1 MNFQPETVVRL
12 LSNVPLSLNETNQL
26 WFDTITAQQTY
37 FSGKVSR
44 TYNQFTYQRKERN
57 YVAVE
62 TNAELLYNVNYMMFQ
77 NSNFANKWFYA
88 YVTEIEYKNHNTS
101 WVYYEIDPF
110 QTWLFE
116 LNFKQSF
123 IEREHTPRYNADG
136 TPVINTIDEGL
147 NYGSEYKII
156 DDSSYKNYGDTIFI
170 LVTSKDYLHK
180 LPDGLERPFPENIGN
195 VPQGF
200 FNYIFPISLSGYK
213 EYTYKNFSLMS
224 WAEFYDKLNQD
235 TAFVGKVVNLTLLDF
250 VPLNVS
256 VDNANANI
264 TNMDNVSLYNAR
276 NDLGLTGSILYIND
290 GAFTPSVIDCGNKY
304 SSFPN
309 YAESK
314 LLMYPYSYTKVTDMR
329 GNEFDIKNEHITGQD
344 LKFSVRG
351 SIAPQCKTAYEV
363 VNYKDKTN
371 LLDGIINNNV
381 SSMAIIDDYTA
392 AYLQGNQNVLMTG
405 AAVNVVSSIASI
417 VGNSMIGNIGGAVS
431 SGVGGITDILMLNAK
446 MKDIDNHPS
455 NLRNQGN
462 NYNFDFANKYTGIRI
477 IKYTVTDEYQK
488 ILTDFF
494 KMYGYK
500 VNRVKVPNLH
510 TRQSWNYVKTVDCT
524 IVANIP
530 QDDLNSIKQMFNKG
544 ITLWHNTDVG
554 NYNLSNNEI

>member
-26 WFDTITAQQTY
+26 WFDTVTAQQTY

-77 NSNFANKWFYA
+77 NSNFSNKWFYA

-431 SGVGGITDILMLNAK
+431 SGVGGITDILLLNAK

>member
-26 WFDTITAQQTY
+26 WFDTVTAQQTY

-62 TNAELLYNVNYMMFQ
+62 TNAELLYNVNYIMFQ

>member
-26 WFDTITAQQTY
+26 WFDTVTAQQTY

-530 QDDLNSIKQMFNKG
+530 QDDLNRIKQMFNKG